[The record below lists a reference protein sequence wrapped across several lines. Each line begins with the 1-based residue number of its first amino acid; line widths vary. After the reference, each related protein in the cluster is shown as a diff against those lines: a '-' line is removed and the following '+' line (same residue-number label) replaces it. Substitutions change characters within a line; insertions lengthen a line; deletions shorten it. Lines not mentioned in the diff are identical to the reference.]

1 VWQEDAIFI
10 EKDNT
15 FSLTFG
21 LGTRYKMEGD
31 FDLFIEAR
39 YQYFFSD
46 RIDGLDAPSD
56 VSGSKNNDTLIYF
69 SVGGIFHLSK
79 FRQ

>member
-1 VWQEDAIFI
+1 MLYLL

-21 LGTRYKMEGD
+21 LGTRYKMAGD
-31 FDLFIEAR
+31 FDLFVEAR

-46 RIDGLDAPSD
+46 RIDGLDAPHD
-56 VSGSKNNDTLIYF
+56 VSGSKFNDTLIYF
-69 SVGGIFHLSK
+69 SVGGIFHINS